1 MSKFYEMT
9 FDKST
14 YENESEM
21 WNDIRDFIRIILKQD
36 YMFKMYCDEQGFGI
50 YVIQYNYKDD
60 ELSGAAL
67 EWLGENE
74 YIETEGC
81 PENVID

>member
-14 YENESEM
+14 YENEIEM

-50 YVIQYNYKDD
+50 YVIQQNYKDD
-60 ELSGAAL
+60 ELSGATL

-74 YIETEGC
+74 YIETEAQT
-81 PENVID
+81 ENVID